1 MGLKVAILVFYRM
14 SIVEYFKKFGVS
26 SFYEGHSH
34 EQQAKDLIELTKKPG
49 IDVMEIGFNAG
60 HSADTFLKHNSQLTL
75 TSFDIGGHGY
85 VLPGKTYIDTTY
97 PNRHTLVLGDSRSS
111 VPNYI
116 RENNGKTFD
125 VIFIDGGH
133 AYEVIS
139 FDIEN
144 CKKLSH
150 KDTIV
155 IIDDVVFNPEF
166 ETHWTL
172 APSAV
177 CKEYIETGKLKELG
191 RAEYC
196 IGRGMIWGNYIF

>member
-14 SIVEYFKKFGVS
+14 SIDEYFKSIGIS

-34 EQQAKDLIELTKKPG
+34 EQQSKDLIELTKKPG

-60 HSADTFLKHNSQLTL
+60 HSADTFLKHNPQLTL
-75 TSFDIGGHGY
+75 TSFDIGGHDY

-97 PNRHTLVLGDSRSS
+97 PNRHTLLLGDSRSS

-116 RENNGKTFD
+116 RENKGKTFD

-133 AYEVIS
+133 DYEVIS
-139 FDIEN
+139 FDIEH

-155 IIDDVVFNPEF
+155 IVDDVVFNPEF
-166 ETHWTL
+166 EKDWTC
-172 APSAV
+172 APTAV

-191 RAEYC
+191 RAEYSF
-196 IGRGMIWGNYIF
+196 GRGMLWANYIL